1 MNEFEPMKP
10 IGTYSPFIRAGDTIY
25 ISGQIALDSDRGVLI
40 SESVK
45 EQVEQTFK
53 NLKSVVEAAGAM
65 LRHVVKITI
74 HVTDL
79 TCYDEVNDVMQQYFT
94 APFPARA
101 LVEVSRLPKD
111 ALIEMDAIVVLT
123 ESK

>member
-1 MNEFEPMKP
+1 MKP
-10 IGTYSPFIRAGDTIY
+10 IGTYSPFIKAGDTIY
-25 ISGQIALDSDRGVLI
+25 ISGQIALDADRGVLV

-45 EQVEQTFK
+45 AQIEQTFK
-53 NLKSVVEAAGAM
+53 NLKSVVESAGATLSDIAKM
-65 LRHVVKITI
+65 TI
-74 HVTDL
+74 YVADL
-79 TCYDEVNDVMQQYFT
+79 ACYDEVNAVMQQYFS

-123 ESK
+123 GSK